1 MYDYIITAQ
10 RALLNQCSTIQEN
23 YICKIMH
30 IMQMEAKASAYKSI
44 AKW

>member
-1 MYDYIITAQ
+1 MITSSQHNA
-10 RALLNQCSTIQEN
+10 RYWINVAPFKKTT
-23 YICKIMH
+23 YAKIMH